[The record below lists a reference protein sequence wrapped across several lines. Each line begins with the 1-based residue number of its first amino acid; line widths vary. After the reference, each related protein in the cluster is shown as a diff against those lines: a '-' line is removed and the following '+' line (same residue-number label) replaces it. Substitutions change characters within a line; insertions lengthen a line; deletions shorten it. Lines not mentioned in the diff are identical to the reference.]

1 VSVPGPAEPVRTAP
15 PMAARGIG
23 CRLVF
28 VDGLPGSGKSS
39 VTQRLYLAL
48 HKSGHDVRWY
58 FEGVQPHPIHEP
70 DTSGVWLS
78 EATLQA
84 AWSRWEQLT
93 ASLAAAPRR
102 ITLFDGTLFQQTV
115 GGGVLMDLEARRI
128 VEFVLRIDERL
139 RDLGPALLYL
149 YQDDP
154 SGAIRRICAAR
165 GQEWT
170 QFIQGL
176 IAVSPYGRRHRLA
189 TLDGVVDY
197 YLRCRAICDEIVPRL
212 GMRVLPIETSN
223 GNWPEVQ
230 AQAARFVGLVAA
242 VRAEPVALIRACA
255 GLYREASSGHQW
267 TLVQDETGLRFD
279 DTGVRLL
286 HKENAVFLA
295 EATGIELSFIRDAS
309 GLATRIECTG
319 SVPGDP
325 VIGRVWH
332 RVRTAGAV
340 DASRG
345 GRTPRRVGDTR

>member
-1 VSVPGPAEPVRTAP
+1 MAVRE
-15 PMAARGIG
+15 MDRQV
-23 CRLVF
+23 VF
-28 VDGLPGSGKSS
+28 VDGLPGSGKS
-39 VTQRLYLAL
+39 TTAQRLYLSL
-48 HKSGHDVRWY
+48 HKSGYDARWY
-58 FEGVQPHPIHEP
+58 FEELQPHPIHEP
-70 DTSGVWLS
+70 DTTGVWRS
-78 EATLQA
+78 EVTIRA
-84 AWSRWEQLT
+84 AWSRWEDLA
-93 ASLAAAPRR
+93 ASLAAPPRR

-115 GGGVLMDLEARRI
+115 GGGVLMDLDPRRI

-154 SGAIRRICAAR
+154 EVAISGTFAAR
-165 GQEWT
+165 GPEWA
-170 QFIQGL
+170 QYIQGL
-176 IAVSPYGRRHRLA
+176 IADSPYGQRHRMEA
-189 TLDGVVDY
+189 LDGVVDY

-325 VIGRVWH
+325 VIGTVWH